1 MMYKIAMKS
10 ARFNI
15 PVLYYRLAHDICD
28 LAKYLNERLK
38 ADHDYKVL
46 YVSIVDDY
54 NVYSDDDDSGLH
66 VAFLPQE
73 YNNQRFI
80 ETYEE
85 RLISAYEYQKML
97 ALIV

>member
-1 MMYKIAMKS
+1 
-10 ARFNI
+10 
-15 PVLYYRLAHDICD
+15 
-28 LAKYLNERLK
+28 
-38 ADHDYKVL
+38 
-46 YVSIVDDY
+46 
-54 NVYSDDDDSGLH
+54 VYSDDDDSGLH